1 MHISLLDPLA
11 AQNITACPCRMG
23 AVSDFVNLIADT
35 HIELVSVLA
44 GTEPDAY
51 RRFDQIAAEKAL
63 VQREVITGI
72 QRDIG
77 NGFGIFQNIR
87 PDMKNS
93 GSETSVL
100 PLCR

>member
-1 MHISLLDPLA
+1 MNRPFSFSQQRLPHESQHDTYRSVHISLLDPLA

-63 VQREVITGI
+63 VQRE
-72 QRDIG
+72 
-77 NGFGIFQNIR
+77 
-87 PDMKNS
+87 
-93 GSETSVL
+93 L
-100 PLCR
+100 